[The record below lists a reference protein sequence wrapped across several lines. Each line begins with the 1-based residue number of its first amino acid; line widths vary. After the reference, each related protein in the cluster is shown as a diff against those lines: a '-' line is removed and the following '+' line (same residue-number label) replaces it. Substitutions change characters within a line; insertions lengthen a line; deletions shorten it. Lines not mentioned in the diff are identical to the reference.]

1 MDKQEDL
8 RVRRTQKLLKAA
20 FLKLLR
26 EKRYEQINIQDI
38 ADEAMCNRNTFYLHY
53 RDKDDMLETISVD
66 VFGELSRSIPA
77 DIADLQKIQPQ
88 EISEVIDGLT
98 RAIGNNLVF
107 YQTVMGESG
116 LPGFD
121 TRVKNILR
129 DHMINGAERLALSP
143 VMKERSG
150 IYAEYIASGIVGVI
164 NYWLKNQQNCSAE
177 LVSAALTQIN
187 AFTSM
192 ALLKELAVDTNP

>member
-1 MDKQEDL
+1 MEKQEDL
-8 RVRRTQKLLKAA
+8 RVIRTQKLLKAA

-26 EKRYEQINIQDI
+26 EKRYEQINIQNI

-53 RDKDDMLETISVD
+53 SDKDDMLETISRE
-66 VFGELSRSIPA
+66 VFSELSRSIPT
-77 DIADLQKIQPQ
+77 DIADLQQIQPQ
-88 EISEVIDGLT
+88 EVIDGLT

-107 YQTVMGESG
+107 YQTVMGENG

-121 TRVKNILR
+121 IRVKNILR

-143 VMKERSG
+143 AMKERSC

-177 LVSAALTQIN
+177 QVSAALTQIN
-187 AFTSM
+187 AHTSM
-192 ALLKELAVDTNP
+192 ALLKDVGII